1 MPPLLYVGLT
11 NAACA
16 AVLAVAALAVGRWV
30 RRPALTHCLWFLV
43 LVKLVTPPLLP
54 LSLEWLPA
62 APPAET
68 GAAED
73 VAPLLVTAV
82 AEPVVAG
89 PPTPE
94 DVWLEMEKNRAKET
108 PIQKRVSEVVSPQ
121 TESDVVSQAEVLSAS
136 FSPPPASNPEVPATV
151 APTSADVLTFVL
163 TVVGGVWLAGSVLWF
178 ARALRRLLRFHRLLR
193 HARPA
198 PARVQALAVKLAR
211 QFGLRRCPE
220 VSLLPSSLPP
230 MIWAALGRVRVL
242 LPAGLLERLEEEQVA
257 ALLAHELAHVRRG
270 DHWVRRFEFVVLG
283 LYWWYP
289 LAWWARA
296 RLQAA
301 EEECCD
307 AWVVDVLPARSY
319 ASAIVATVDFLANDL
334 AAVPA
339 LASGLGRLDG
349 LKRRLTL
356 ILTGPAPKRLNL
368 AGRLAVLVLGLGL
381 LPLLPTLVRSENKAD
396 LPAKADPATPTG
408 ATDEALAFRQQP
420 LTLIGGENQVAA
432 LAVSTDG
439 KYLAAGTGF
448 VSRPGSVRIWT
459 VADHKEV
466 LVYATAQGVASVA
479 FSPDSHF
486 VASSGYDG
494 QAVIRDFPSGKVV
507 AVLPLDGI
515 ARLCYSPDGEKLLT
529 VTEAKT
535 IKIWNAKTGAETA
548 RLDNPAVRCY
558 CLAYSPDGKFFAV
571 GGGDLQQGA
580 GPNEVII
587 WDAKTLKPVGK
598 LANHG
603 APVMSVAFSKDSQLM
618 ATGSIDTK
626 ARLWQVDGFKLLGE
640 LEGHE
645 DWVKALTFTPDGNM
659 LATGSHD
666 GTVRLWDVAKR
677 MPLNRLDGHVAPVR
691 AVAVSPDGKHLFSGG
706 AERILKVWDLTTF
719 KEMAS
724 YQPRVEQA
732 GAGALIL
739 AAGYSLDGRLL
750 ATAHESGII
759 AIRNAANGEL
769 IHTLEGHEDAVNC
782 VIFARDGKTLIS
794 GSSDRTVRLWDVETG
809 KVRATLPG
817 HASWV
822 YALALSP
829 DGKTLASAGY
839 DKTVRLWDL
848 EAHKELAALTG
859 HKGAVRALAFTPD
872 GKMLAS
878 GAGDQTITF
887 WDLET
892 HKSKQTL
899 TGHEGTVRSLAFAPD
914 GKTLVSGSEDASVRL
929 WDVETG
935 KVRAVL
941 KGHSNKVSAVT
952 FSPHGRY
959 VVSASMDS
967 TWRLWDATTGRP
979 LQTLR
984 GHSDALTCLAWAP
997 DGRFL
1002 ITAGY
1007 DKTVL
1012 LWIATTGPLRNLT
1025 GHAGAVRQAV
1035 FTPDGRF
1042 ILSCSGSPNGD
1053 RTLRLWD
1060 IQAGK
1065 EVRQFSGHTD
1075 DVNAVA
1081 LSSDGKRA
1089 LSGGMD
1095 KTVRFWDV
1103 ETGKE
1108 VRPLEGNEGEV
1119 RSVALAPNGQLAA
1132 AAGRDKKIRIWDL
1145 ETGKILLVLPGHSD
1159 EVHTVA
1165 FTPDGKRLVSG
1176 GRDHTVRVW
1185 DVKNGAELL
1194 RIDEPNN
1201 NISEALALSLDGTR
1215 AATGGD
1221 GAALRLWNLETG
1233 KLVRQ
1238 FDGHDAPITSVAFAP
1253 DGKSLLS
1260 GSYDRSA
1267 RLWDVETGR
1276 ELHVFRD
1283 HRNIVWTVNFS
1294 SDGRRILSAGGGL
1307 KQDENFQPGND
1318 FGIRVWPLPDT
1329 TPMAGRVL
1337 KTNTKPE
1344 K

>member
-1 MPPLLYVGLT
+1 MPPLVCLGFT

-16 AVLAVAALAVGRWV
+16 AVLAVAAAAVGRWL
-30 RRPALTHCLWFLV
+30 RRPALTHCVWLLV
-43 LVKLVTPPLLP
+43 LVKLITPPLLP
-54 LSLEWLPA
+54 FSLEWLPA
-62 APPAET
+62 PQRAET
-68 GAAED
+68 GATEE
-73 VAPLLVTAV
+73 APPLVVTVV
-82 AEPVVAG
+82 AEPVAAG

-94 DVWLEMEKNRAKET
+94 DAWLEMEKNRAKET
-108 PIQKRVSEVVSPQ
+108 SIQKRVSEVVGAT

-136 FSPPPASNPEVPATV
+136 FSPTPASAAEVPAV
-151 APTSADVLTFVL
+151 VSPASADVTTLVL
-163 TVVGGVWLAGSVLWF
+163 TILGCVWLAGSVLWF
-178 ARALRRLLRFHRLLR
+178 VRALRRLIRFHQLLR

-198 PARVQALAVKLAR
+198 PARVQMLAARLAR
-211 QFGLRRCPE
+211 QFGLRRCPQ

-270 DHWVRRFEFVVLG
+270 DHWVRRFEFIVLG

-307 AWVVDVLPARSY
+307 AWVVDAVPARSY

-334 AAVPA
+334 AAVPV

-356 ILTGPAPKRLNL
+356 ILTGPAPKRLSI
-368 AGRLAVLVLGLGL
+368 AGRLAVLALGLAL

-396 LPAKADPATPTG
+396 IPAKAESEKPTDS
-408 ATDEALAFRQQP
+408 TDEALAFLQQP
-420 LTLIGGENQVAA
+420 LSLIGGENQVAA
-432 LAVSTDG
+432 LAVSADG

-448 VSRPGSVRIWT
+448 VGRPGAVRIWT
-459 VADHKEV
+459 VAEHKEV
-466 LVYATAQGVASVA
+466 LAYATAQGVASVA
-479 FSPDSHF
+479 FSPDGRYI
-486 VASSGYDG
+486 ASSGYDG

-507 AVLPLDGI
+507 TVLALDGI
-515 ARLCYSPDGEKLLT
+515 ARLCYSPDGESLIT

-548 RLDNPAVRCY
+548 RIENPTIRCY

-603 APVMSVAFSKDSQLM
+603 APVMSVVFSKDSQLI

-645 DWVKALTFTPDGNM
+645 DWVKALTFTPDGKT
-659 LATGSHD
+659 LVTGSHD
-666 GTVRLWDVAKR
+666 GSVRLWDVQKR

-691 AVAVSPDGKHLFSGG
+691 AVAVSPDGVYLFTGG

-719 KEMAS
+719 KETAS
-724 YQPRVEQA
+724 YQPRMESA
-732 GAGALIL
+732 AAMSLIL
-739 AAGYSLDGRLL
+739 AAGYSPDGRLL
-750 ATAHESGII
+750 ATVHESGVI
-759 AIRNAANGEL
+759 AIRNAANGDL
-769 IHTLEGHEDAVNC
+769 IQTLEGHEDAVNC
-782 VIFARDGKTLIS
+782 VVFAKDGKTLLS

-817 HASWV
+817 HTSWV

-848 EAHKELAALTG
+848 ETHKELAVLTG
-859 HKGAVRALAFTPD
+859 HKGAVRALAFAPD
-872 GKMLAS
+872 GKTLAS
-878 GAGDQTITF
+878 GAGDHTITF

-892 HKSKQTL
+892 HKNKLTL

-935 KVRAVL
+935 KARAVL
-941 KGHSNKVSAVT
+941 KGHNNKVSAVT

-967 TWRLWDATTGRP
+967 TWRLWDASTGRS

-1012 LWIATTGPLRNLT
+1012 LWIVTTGPLRNLT
-1025 GHAGAVRQAV
+1025 GHTGAVRQAV
-1035 FTPDGRF
+1035 FTPDSRF
-1042 ILSCSGSPNGD
+1042 ILSCSGLPNSD
-1053 RTLRLWD
+1053 KTLRLWD
-1060 IQAGK
+1060 IQSGK
-1065 EVRQFSGHTD
+1065 EVRQFTGHTD
-1075 DVNAVA
+1075 AVNAVA
-1081 LSSDGKRA
+1081 LSSDGKFA
-1089 LSGGMD
+1089 LSAGMD
-1095 KTVRFWDV
+1095 KTIRLWDV

-1108 VRPLEGNEGEV
+1108 TRLLEGNEGEV
-1119 RSVALAPNGQLAA
+1119 RSVAFAPNSQIAA
-1132 AAGRDKKIRIWDL
+1132 AAGHDKKIRIWDL
-1145 ETGKILLVLPGHSD
+1145 ETGKILLVLEGHGD
-1159 EVHTVA
+1159 EVHTIA
-1165 FTPDGKRLVSG
+1165 FTADGKRLVSG
-1176 GRDHTVRVW
+1176 SRDHTIRVW
-1185 DVKNGAELL
+1185 DIKNGAELL
-1194 RIDEPNN
+1194 RIDEPKNSN
-1201 NISEALALSLDGTR
+1201 SEALAVSLDGTR
-1215 AATGGD
+1215 AAAGGD
-1221 GAALRLWNLETG
+1221 GPALRLWNLETG

-1238 FDGHDAPITSVAFAP
+1238 FDGHDAGITSVAFAP
-1253 DGKSLLS
+1253 DGKSLLT
-1260 GSYDRSA
+1260 GSYDRTA

-1276 ELHVFRD
+1276 ELHLFRD
-1283 HRNIVWTVNFS
+1283 HRNIVWSVNFS
-1294 SDGRRILSAGGGL
+1294 PDGRRILSAGGGI

-1318 FGIRVWPLPDT
+1318 YGIRVWPLPDT
-1329 TPMAGRVL
+1329 SPMAGRVL
-1337 KTNTKPE
+1337 KINAKPE